1 MTRPVL
7 GALLW
12 LAIGLGASLSLLAA
26 IVPPVD
32 LRPLDQLATLVV
44 DREDRILRAFPAVD
58 DQWRLEL
65 GAAPLSPNYVRF
77 LVAIE
82 DRRLAW
88 HPGVDPLALGRALVQ
103 LARRGRV
110 VSGGSTLAMQ
120 TAKLLDPRPRTGT
133 AKVVEILQALRLTW
147 ALGRTGVLRAYAQLA
162 PFGGN
167 LVGVRAAS
175 LVWFGKEPGG
185 LSDAEAALL
194 VALPRSPER
203 LRPDRDPEAA
213 RRARD
218 RVLDRL
224 EAMGLL
230 SAERARAARSAPVP
244 TRRRDMPLLAAH
256 AAAWLRDL
264 APDARVI
271 RTTLDRSL
279 QEGVERVLRRSVDEL
294 PPPIEIAAIIVD
306 RHSGAVRAY
315 AGSAGY
321 LDRARTGMIDHG
333 RALRS
338 PGSALKPFVYGLA
351 FDDGLAHPATL
362 VRDAPQ
368 RFGDYAPENFD
379 RGFSGDVTIREALR
393 LSLNLPAVTVLDR
406 LGPVTFTR
414 RLVDAGVELRT
425 ADAAAPPGLPI
436 VLGGVGTTL
445 LDLAA
450 GYTALAGDGRIQPL
464 RWRPG
469 PTPPEPRRLI
479 GPEAA
484 AAVRAILAAAP
495 RPAGLAAAERP
506 LAFKTGTS
514 YRFKDGWAIGFDGAH
529 VVGVWVGRA
538 DGGACRVCNGL
549 GGAAPILFR
558 LAALLPMSPLAAGP
572 AAGSSLAA
580 LVPAPAL
587 ARLERGADPVHPGR
601 RPVLRFPPDGA
612 RIALDAGSPGVPLDV
627 DGGTQPYLWLVDG
640 RPLGRPTA
648 RRQLIWQPSGPG
660 WSEIEVIDARGRS
673 DRRRVQI
680 E

>member
-1 MTRPVL
+1 LR
-7 GALLW
+7 ALAW
-12 LAIGLGASLSLLAA
+12 AAVGLGASIAFLAA
-26 IVPPVD
+26 IVPAVD
-32 LRPLDQLATLVV
+32 LGPAGRLATLVV
-44 DREDRILRAFPAVD
+44 DREDRILRAFPAAD
-58 DQWRLEL
+58 GQWRLDL
-65 GAAPLSPNYVRF
+65 GTHPVSPNYLRF

-82 DRRLAW
+82 DRRLDH
-88 HPGVDPLALGRALVQ
+88 HPGVDPLALGRALLQ
-103 LARRGRV
+103 LVRSGRA

-120 TAKLLDPRPRTGT
+120 TAKLLDPRPRTAT
-133 AKVVEILQALRLTW
+133 AKAIEMLQALRLTW
-147 ALGRTGVLRAYAQLA
+147 TLGRSGVLRAYAQLA

-203 LRPDRDPEAA
+203 LRPDRHPEAA

-230 SAERARAARSAPVP
+230 ATEAARAARAAPVP
-244 TRRRDMPLLAAH
+244 TARRDMPMLGAH
-256 AAAWLRDL
+256 AAEHLR
-264 APDARVI
+264 AITPDAYVI
-271 RTTLDRSL
+271 ETTLDRSL
-279 QEGVERVLRRSVDEL
+279 QEGVERVLRRSVEEL
-294 PPPIEIAAIIVD
+294 PPPVEIAAIVVD
-306 RHSGAVRAY
+306 RHSGAVLAY

-321 LDRARTGMIDHG
+321 LARGRTGMIDHG

-338 PGSALKPFVYGLA
+338 PGSTLKPFVYGLA

-406 LGPVTFTR
+406 LGPVAFATR
-414 RLVDAGVELRT
+414 LADASVELRT
-425 ADAAAPPGLPI
+425 TAAAAPPGLPI

-450 GYTALAGDGRIQPL
+450 GYTALAGDGRVRGL
-464 RWRPG
+464 RWRPD
-469 PTPPEPRRLI
+469 PMPAAPRRLL
-479 GPEAA
+479 GADAA
-484 AAVRAILAAAP
+484 AAVRMILAAAP
-495 RPAGLAAAERP
+495 RPAGLGAAERP

-529 VVGVWVGRA
+529 VIGVWIGRA
-538 DGGACRVCNGL
+538 DGGSCRVCTGL

-558 LAALLPMSPLAAGP
+558 LAALLPV
-572 AAGSSLAA
+572 SSLAPGPAGGSA
-580 LVPAPAL
+580 LAAAVPAPAL
-587 ARLERGADPVHPGR
+587 ARLETGLDPIAPRR
-601 RPVLRFPPDGA
+601 RPVLRFAPDRA
-612 RIALDAGSPGVPLDV
+612 RIALDPASPGVPLDV
-627 DGGTQPYLWLVDG
+627 DGGTRPYLWLVDG
-640 RPLGRPTA
+640 RPLGRPTPRGKVMWRPA
-648 RRQLIWQPSGPG
+648 GPG
-660 WSEIEVIDARGRS
+660 WSEIEVIDAQGRS
-673 DRRRVQI
+673 DRRRVWI